1 MQEEAI
7 NCLVI
12 TNAQNAANSILAK
25 IGNTALS
32 GVKFVARGAIHTG
45 EFVAKGLSRVHKCT
59 GKVSESIAVGLAKAT
74 LKVADKVMQKVED
87 ESLNEALK
95 DLNEDLKEDLA
106 DLNDDSPEYVEL
118 KQSVQKLLVYTNMK
132 LEHGKAKVR
141 NYYNQFKEWAG
152 CKKKVDEPTK
162 ESDDKKAKAST
173 AVSLVASADYTE
185 KSVADLSVENVES
198 LKRKVIRVIER
209 ANPELSKTAKI
220 VLEDFLAPEELKKIV
235 SFENSKSTFG
245 LIKDVAK
252 STKKF
257 ISEEFGEG
265 SLSSVELEPN
275 KPAPF
280 TFDKYI
286 EKYYPTLAEAAQNNN
301 PAVLNPQV
309 MNELKKA
316 REAYDNSS
324 FYVKSDAGPE
334 IRILLPENEAKNK
347 KPIQIETQ
355 GPQMGE

>member
-141 NYYNQFKEWAG
+141 NYYNQFKEWVG
-152 CKKKVDEPTK
+152 YKKKVDEPTK

-185 KSVADLSVENVES
+185 K
-198 LKRKVIRVIER
+198 I
-209 ANPELSKTAKI
+209 
-220 VLEDFLAPEELKKIV
+220 
-235 SFENSKSTFG
+235 G
-245 LIKDVAK
+245 C
-252 STKKF
+252 
-257 ISEEFGEG
+257 
-265 SLSSVELEPN
+265 
-275 KPAPF
+275 
-280 TFDKYI
+280 
-286 EKYYPTLAEAAQNNN
+286 
-301 PAVLNPQV
+301 
-309 MNELKKA
+309 
-316 REAYDNSS
+316 
-324 FYVKSDAGPE
+324 
-334 IRILLPENEAKNK
+334 
-347 KPIQIETQ
+347 
-355 GPQMGE
+355 